1 MNELLG
7 LRGSIQSQPYAPGQ
21 SRSRNVNKNQ
31 YFNLSKFKVLID
43 QLKNILLYWESQ
55 DRIFENIF
63 ITIKY
68 VDLISKSRRSRIILA
83 ENNKSS
89 THQTVVGVKFSD
101 DLNKKHEITHYV
113 PIEYLR
119 SSIKKLED
127 AYKTFT
133 TYINEEI
140 VNKEVINNIINQVY
154 DIDYTESSVKRTSFS
169 EILVDIANIE
179 CFYVEDKRIENI
191 ESHIIS
197 FYQTEYEINKLLKD
211 LDIQYN
217 QYRVLDTNTAW
228 VTPDALEKILNVTP
242 YIISMA
248 VTDLSNFDTYSDN
261 EIKSFSP
268 ISIPSPSNEPT
279 IGVIDTHFDK
289 SVYFSDWVEY
299 RNMID
304 PNIMLESKDYNHGT
318 AVSSIIVDGPSF
330 NSALDDGCG
339 RFKVRHFGVTSG
351 EKFSAFT
358 LANMIK
364 SIVIENKDIKV
375 WNLSLGSDKEINKN
389 YISPIAAI
397 LDELQSNLDV
407 IFVVAGTNDTGNT
420 NSKLIGSPA
429 DSLNSIVVNSV
440 SKEGKIVDYSR
451 HGPVLSFFNKPDIS
465 YYGGTRGD
473 EIIVCKP
480 LGEDRVTGTSFA
492 APWIARKI
500 SYLVDILKLPR
511 EVAKALI
518 IDSAVPWE
526 TNDKDINTVGYGIVP
541 IKIEEVVKGK
551 NDEIKFYIYDRVRDF
566 YNYSY
571 NIPVPLDIKTNCH
584 PYYSKITLT
593 YFPRCSRNQGV
604 DYSNTELNIK
614 FGRLDDKSKI
624 NSFNKD
630 KQYEVGAYT
639 TEEDARSEFR
649 KWDNTKVLKEKITT
663 NHKGP
668 QKISNGSWGFRISA
682 TDRLNN
688 NNALNLNYGLVIT
701 LKERN
706 GKNRINKFINDC
718 RARQWIVTPITIE
731 NQLEIQNLAN
741 QEIEFD
747 I

>member
-7 LRGSIQSQPYAPGQ
+7 LRGSIQSQPYATKQP
-21 SRSRNVNKNQ
+21 RSRNVNTDQ
-31 YFNLSKFKVLID
+31 CFNLNKFQVLIE
-43 QLKNILLYWESQ
+43 QLKDILLFWESQ
-55 DRIFENIF
+55 ERIFENIF
-63 ITIKY
+63 ITIRY

-83 ENNKSS
+83 ENNNSY
-89 THQTVVGVKFSD
+89 THETVVGVKFSD
-101 DLNKKHEITHYV
+101 DLKKKHEITHYV

-119 SSIKKLED
+119 VSIKKLED
-127 AYKTFT
+127 AYKTYT
-133 TYINEEI
+133 TYINESI
-140 VNKEVINNIINQVY
+140 INQEVIYNIINQIY
-154 DIDYTESSVKRTSFS
+154 DIDYTESVLKRTSFS

-179 CFYVEDKRIENI
+179 CFYVENQQIENI
-191 ESHIIS
+191 ETHIIS
-197 FYQTEYEINKLLKD
+197 FYQTEYEINKLLNS
-211 LDIQYN
+211 LDIPYG
-217 QYRVLDTNTAW
+217 QYRVLDTNTIW

-248 VTDLSNFDTYSDN
+248 VVDISNFDNYSDN
-261 EIKSFSP
+261 EINSFSP
-268 ISIPSPSNEPT
+268 ISIPAPSDEPT

-289 SVYFSDWVEY
+289 TVYFSDWVDY

-304 PNIMLESKDYNHGT
+304 PSITLEPKDYNHGT

-330 NSALDDGCG
+330 NSDLEDGCG

-351 EKFSAFT
+351 EKFSAFI

-364 SIVIENKDIKV
+364 RIVMDNKDIKV

-397 LDELQSNLDV
+397 LDELQANLDV
-407 IFVVAGTNDTGNT
+407 IFIVAGTNDAGNT
-420 NSKLIGSPA
+420 KSKLIGSPA

-440 SKEGKIVDYSR
+440 SKERKIVDYSR

-465 YYGGTRGD
+465 YYGGTSGD

-526 TNDKDINTVGYGIVP
+526 SNDEDINTMGYGIVP
-541 IKIEEVVKGK
+541 IKIEEIVKGK

-571 NIPVPLDIKTNCH
+571 NIPVPLDIATNCH
-584 PYYSKITLT
+584 PYYSKIALA
-593 YFPRCSRNQGV
+593 YFPRCSRNQGI

-614 FGRLDDKSKI
+614 FGRMDDKSKVK
-624 NSFNKD
+624 SFNKD
-630 KQYEVGAYT
+630 RQYEIGAYT

-663 NHKGP
+663 NNKGL
-668 QKISNGSWGFRISA
+668 QKLSNGNWGFRISA